1 MNEALARLLKV
12 ALSLPE
18 DERAEFATKLLASL
32 APRTR
37 AEARSEDE
45 WLAEIERRARA
56 ALAGCP
62 GLSWDAA
69 RAEIERRRKARR

>member
-1 MNEALARLLKV
+1 MTTVTARLLDD

-18 DERAEFATKLLASL
+18 DERAGLAAELLASL
-32 APRTR
+32 APTTR

-56 ALAGCP
+56 ALAGSP
-62 GLSWDAA
+62 GLSWKAA